1 MQLAN
6 LLGSKTAEKI
16 FFYLY
21 HYPEGHARAIA
32 KDMGMGFSQVER
44 QLKKYEDIDLL
55 ISRQVGKTRVYL
67 FNPRYVFHEQIKAMV
82 AKLYNTIPLA
92 EKKLL
97 FPVRQKP
104 RRRDKP
110 VIGR

>member
-1 MQLAN
+1 MQLAE

-16 FFYLY
+16 FLYLY
-21 HYPEGHARAIA
+21 HYPEGHARGIA
-32 KDMGMGFSQVER
+32 KDMQMGFSQVER
-44 QLKKYEDIDLL
+44 QLKRYEDIDLL
-55 ISRQVGKTRVYL
+55 ISRLVGKTRVYQ
-67 FNPRYVFHEQIKAMV
+67 FNPRYVFQSQVKEMI
-82 AKLYNTIPLA
+82 AKLYNNIPLA

-97 FPVRQKP
+97 FSLRQKP